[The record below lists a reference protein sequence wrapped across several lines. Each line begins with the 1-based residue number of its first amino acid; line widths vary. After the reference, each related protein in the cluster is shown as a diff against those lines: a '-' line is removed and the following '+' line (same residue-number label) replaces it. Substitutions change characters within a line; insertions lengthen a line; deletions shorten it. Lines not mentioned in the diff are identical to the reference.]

1 LFAGENKY
9 GTAVRTTLASG
20 LENIGARAGEGQ
32 VGAAGR
38 WVAANRGWLRVGAVL
53 VGVVVLLW
61 GNQVSMERLWWSL
74 ATVVVGLA
82 AIQILIGAG
91 QDTREAGPLPQGDI
105 DVEAT

>member
-1 LFAGENKY
+1 ML
-9 GTAVRTTLASG
+9 LALAFIEG
-20 LENIGARAGEGQ
+20 LGFDPFF
-32 VGAAGR
+32 
-38 WVAANRGWLRVGAVL
+38 RGFLSVL